1 MSIAGPA
8 SLAVTVVA
16 GAENWT
22 VRGRWLPSGQLVPWS
37 GGLFYC
43 PITFE
48 GGTVF
53 QPEIDPEFD
62 AAIETCYHQ
71 TMDQRLM
78 AGAPSGDSRTG
89 RHLFAQLRATDVE
102 VRAAG
107 SSDWVVFADPNGYA
121 ADEAIF
127 RTASSTPYTPP
138 WPGIQ
143 AWTLSPWRPG
153 GRSATSRSSRAR
165 WCTSCLSWT
174 CWDACPRLMGDLGSA
189 HDVRET

>member
-121 ADEAIF
+121 ADEAYFPHCIIHTVHAALAGHPGLDTEPLATW
-127 RTASSTPYTPP
+127 RTQRHIQVEQGTLVHIVPQLDVLGRVPTPHGET
-138 WPGIQ
+138 
-143 AWTLSPWRPG
+143 
-153 GRSATSRSSRAR
+153 SA
-165 WCTSCLSWT
+165 
-174 CWDACPRLMGDLGSA
+174 RLM
-189 HDVRET
+189 T